1 MIATYNNDKHD
12 SHRKHRNVL
21 YSLVILL
28 VIIQIISFSIMGLQI
43 SKLNY
48 KLDSDIQKSKG
59 DLKSFTI
66 NYTNGVVGQYD
77 LLYQQNFKDIAG
89 VLSKQQQDF
98 EQQIK
103 TIKATTQEDFSSV
116 IEEAVK
122 SVVAV
127 STDKSIGTGFMIS
140 PDGYI
145 VTNYH
150 IISGSENKV
159 SIKTY
164 DRETI
169 AATFI
174 GKDELRDVALL
185 KVDGSYSSLE
195 LADSS
200 SLQVGKKV
208 IAIGNPLGLSFSV
221 TEGIISAL
229 ERAGPNGLSEYIQTD
244 VSLNPGNSGGPLID
258 TEGKVVGINNFKIG
272 GAENLGFALESSS
285 IRTSVNKIANQT
297 LIN

>member
-1 MIATYNNDKHD
+1 MITTYNNDKHE

-21 YSLVILL
+21 YSLVIVLA
-28 VIIQIISFSIMGLQI
+28 IIQIISFIIMSLQI

-48 KLDSDIQKSKG
+48 ELDSEIQKSKS
-59 DLKSFTI
+59 DLKSFSI
-66 NYTNGVVGQYD
+66 NYTNEVVGQYD
-77 LLYQQNFKDIAG
+77 FLYQQNFIDITK
-89 VLSKQQQDF
+89 VLSRQQQDF
-98 EQQIK
+98 EQQIN
-103 TIKATTQEDFSSV
+103 TIKASTQDDFSNV

-127 STDKSIGTGFMIS
+127 STDKAIGTGFIIS
-140 PDGYI
+140 FEGYI

-159 SIKTY
+159 FIKTY
-164 DRETI
+164 DREII
-169 AATFI
+169 AADFI

-208 IAIGNPLGLSFSV
+208 IAIGNPLGLSFTV

-229 ERAGPNGLSEYIQTD
+229 DRVGPNGFREYIQTD
-244 VSLNPGNSGGPLID
+244 VPLNPGNSGGPLID
-258 TEGKVVGINNFKIG
+258 GNGDVVGMNNFKAG
-272 GAENLGFALESSS
+272 EAENIGFALESDAVKE
-285 IRTSVNKIANQT
+285 I
-297 LIN
+297 